1 MIVFSDNKT
10 EYDKKVIDD
19 IARKF
24 GLFSET
30 AEILY
35 NRGIRSEEDVEYFLN
50 PGKHHF
56 KDPYLLGG
64 IKDAVERIL
73 AAKELEEKYDVE
85 MPIVNAVYS
94 VVREN
99 KKTQEAVDELF
110 RRKQKSELSN

>member
-35 NRGIRSEEDVEYFLN
+35 NRGIKTEEDVEYFLN

-73 AAKELEEKYDVE
+73 ASKELEETVIVYGDYDADGVTATTVLTSALNE
-85 MPIVNAVYS
+85 IGV
-94 VVREN
+94 
-99 KKTQEAVDELF
+99 
-110 RRKQKSELSN
+110 